1 MAAVLSLL
9 TVISLSVL
17 IVRIATVALM
27 LTGLS
32 RPLARFQARS
42 AFTGAG
48 FTTKESEQVTN
59 HPVRRQ
65 IISTL
70 ILLGNAGIITTV
82 SAVVAGVVAV
92 ERSGR
97 DGDGLPIWARVA
109 LLLGGLGLLAV
120 LAFSKWVDRRISRL
134 IFKMLKKYTTLDV
147 RDYSNLMHLGGAYGI
162 SELGVEA
169 GDWLADHEL
178 AELKLSA
185 EGVLVLGIQRADGS
199 FLGTPRGHT
208 TPHAGDTLILYGRAD
223 RLKELDRRRDTVG
236 GKIAHVEAVSQH
248 AKTHKDEDPEE
259 PDDDDV
265 AESGKGVSASVLHRD
280 GTVEPIGPR
289 RPGANSAAP
298 AETPRH
304 EARP

>member
-27 LTGLS
+27 LTGVS

-48 FTTKESEQVTN
+48 YTTAESEQITG

-70 ILLGNAGIITTV
+70 MLLGNAGIITTM
-82 SAVVAGVVAV
+82 SAVIAGVVAV
-92 ERSGR
+92 ERSNQAG
-97 DGDGLPIWARVA
+97 GLPVWARV
-109 LLLGGLGLLAV
+109 LLLLAGLALLAV
-120 LAFSKWVDRRISRL
+120 VAFSKWVDRRISRL
-134 IFKMLKKYTTLDV
+134 IFRMLKKYTTLDV

-169 GDWLADHEL
+169 GDWLAGHEL

-208 TPHAGDTLILYGRAD
+208 TPHAGDTLIVYGRSD
-223 RLKELDRRRDTVG
+223 RLKELDNRREG
-236 GKIAHVEAVSQH
+236 FSGKIAHVEAVSQH
-248 AKTHKDEDPEE
+248 EKTHREEDPDE
-259 PDDDDV
+259 PAGDDADAD
-265 AESGKGVSASVLHRD
+265 SGKGVTASVVHRD
-280 GTVEPIGPR
+280 GTVEPIAPR
-289 RPGANSAAP
+289 KPERAHAGD
-298 AETPRH
+298 
-304 EARP
+304 